1 MMYRWTRVTGIM
13 AAMVVIGCGGSEP
26 VTTNSDEQKP
36 RVAYVTNGIA
46 DFWSIADAGAKK
58 GAEEFGA
65 DVQVLMPANGIGDQK
80 QQIED
85 LISQGIDGL
94 AVSPIDPVNQTEL
107 LNEVAE
113 NTILITHDSDAPE
126 SNRQVYIG
134 MDNYLAGRMCGEL
147 VEEALPEGGE
157 VMILVGRMEQDNARR
172 RRQGVIDQLMG
183 RPVNADNFDAPGEV
197 IRNDKYVIL
206 DTLTD
211 QFDRAKAKANAE
223 DTLSRYPD
231 VACMVGLFTYNPP
244 LCLEALQQA
253 GKLGQV
259 KVVAFDEAEET
270 LQGITDGSVYGTV
283 VQNPFEYGRQS
294 VRVLVELIEGNN
306 EIIPENLFID
316 IPARQIRQDNVA
328 TYWSELNEQ
337 LGRK

>member
-1 MMYRWTRVTGIM
+1 MYV
-13 AAMVVIGCGGSEP
+13 
-26 VTTNSDEQKP
+26 
-36 RVAYVTNGIA
+36 
-46 DFWSIADAGAKK
+46 
-58 GAEEFGA
+58 
-65 DVQVLMPANGIGDQK
+65 
-80 QQIED
+80 
-85 LISQGIDGL
+85 
-94 AVSPIDPVNQTEL
+94 
-107 LNEVAE
+107 
-113 NTILITHDSDAPE
+113 
-126 SNRQVYIG
+126 
-134 MDNYLAGRMCGEL
+134 EL

-244 LCLEALQQA
+244 LCLESLQQA

-259 KVVAFDEAEET
+259 KAVAFDEAEQT

-294 VRVLVELIEGNN
+294 VRVLVELVEGNN
-306 EIIPENLFID
+306 AIIPENLFID

-328 TYWSELNEQ
+328 AYWSELNEQ

>member
-1 MMYRWTRVTGIM
+1 MQTICDTSRE
-13 AAMVVIGCGGSEP
+13 VV
-26 VTTNSDEQKP
+26 
-36 RVAYVTNGIA
+36 
-46 DFWSIADAGAKK
+46 
-58 GAEEFGA
+58 
-65 DVQVLMPANGIGDQK
+65 
-80 QQIED
+80 
-85 LISQGIDGL
+85 
-94 AVSPIDPVNQTEL
+94 
-107 LNEVAE
+107 
-113 NTILITHDSDAPE
+113 
-126 SNRQVYIG
+126 
-134 MDNYLAGRMCGEL
+134 
-147 VEEALPEGGE
+147 
-157 VMILVGRMEQDNARR
+157 
-172 RRQGVIDQLMG
+172 
-183 RPVNADNFDAPGEV
+183 
-197 IRNDKYVIL
+197 RNDKYVIL
-206 DTLTD
+206 DALTD
-211 QFDRAKAKANAE
+211 PFDRAKGKSITE

-270 LQGITDGSVYGTV
+270 LQGITDGIVYGTV

-294 VRVLVELIEGNN
+294 VRVLVEWIEGNN